1 MKWTRTFIVASELDD
16 VDRTT
21 LTFVSY
27 FQTYFGLVCN
37 LDVYGHID
45 STLKRHLY
53 LHLKS
58 ILPFGKPG
66 KLLIRCFCNDGEN
79 WNIISPLMEYFG
91 LEERVVWGSG
101 LVCSEHKLEEL
112 KDGNCS
118 KL

>member
-1 MKWTRTFIVASELDD
+1 MKWTRTFIAASELDD

-27 FQTYFGLVCN
+27 VQTYFGLVCC

-66 KLLIRCFCNDGEN
+66 KLLIRCFCEN
-79 WNIISPLMEYFG
+79 WNIISPLMEYLG

-101 LVCSEHKLEEL
+101 FIYSELKLEEL
-112 KDGNCS
+112 KDGNSS

>member
-1 MKWTRTFIVASELDD
+1 MKWTRTYIVASELDD
-16 VDRTT
+16 VERCT

-45 STLKRHLY
+45 STLKTHLY

-58 ILPFGKPG
+58 IIPFGKPG
-66 KLLIRCFCNDGEN
+66 NILIRCFCKDGDN
-79 WNIISPLMEYFG
+79 WNVISPLMEDFG

-101 LVCSEHKLEEL
+101 LICSEAKLEEL
-112 KDGNCS
+112 KDGNSS